1 MLPSLTTGYFV
12 IYLFLV
18 LLLLVTFLIYLILR
32 KFLKFFSPFGAIILS
47 LIIPFLFTYFINEI
61 LGLYFGKFP
70 LISTVGLFILIVIN
84 EVITSKL
91 KKNLIKISLHILSLL
106 LVSIGLLFSLLYL
119 YKGYFRPRSF
129 PDSYDC
135 VKNVGQPCIQIEDK
149 GKVTAAKTKEALALM
164 KKYGRENVSIRALE
178 IHLAHD
184 HSYIKSLNPSYKGEI
199 GCIIVVKAGNEGYVM
214 YEEKNLRVVY
224 IETLEE
230 FKENTKNANSELVEQ
245 FYNSLH

>member
-1 MLPSLTTGYFV
+1 MSNLTTGYFV
-12 IYLFLV
+12 FYPLLV
-18 LLLLVTFLIYLILR
+18 LLLLVTFLIYLILK

-61 LGLYFGKFP
+61 LGLYFSKFP

-84 EVITSKL
+84 EMITSKL
-91 KKNLIKISLHILSLL
+91 KKNLIKILFHVSSLL

-119 YKGYFRPRSF
+119 YKGYFQPRSY

-135 VKNVGQPCIQIEDK
+135 VKNIGQPCFQIEDK

-164 KKYGRENVSIRALE
+164 KKYGRENVSIKALD

-184 HSYIKSLNPSYKGEI
+184 QNYISALNPNFEGET
-199 GCIIVVKAGNEGYVM
+199 GCIILVRAGIEGYIM
-214 YEEKNLRVVY
+214 QEEKNLKVIH

-230 FKENTKNANSELVEQ
+230 FKENTKNTNPQVLDQ